1 MKTTTI
7 FHRTLKAPALL
18 AAVSMLAGCG
28 LIHEPCRE
36 CPGGGEEEGVGS
48 MHLSFS
54 VASDAILGGST
65 RSDSQ
70 GHPEEDPD
78 VVPDVDHKES
88 YDKEQSIVTSQLGF
102 YIFVGEGPN
111 AKLLYYN
118 DDINNSTDPYTM
130 ITGADGSYSVT
141 VTLPN
146 ELLESLIGRQL
157 TEESDQTVTFRM
169 VTLANAAM
177 GFDRGNPYNPDKHL
191 SYAQQ
196 FPYHPQGIPTKL
208 GTTTYRELVEAAEKF
223 EFNARDLCEDSDSS
237 WGHVASGV
245 WKGAIPMYGTLTA
258 TVSDRRLVESR
269 PYDRVDFGDVWLL
282 RSVAKI
288 RVHDAIK
295 EKTGGL
301 PRLHSV
307 ELTYNTPYG
316 WMLPADAMDYV
327 NGTQVHKSNPCGLFS
342 GATTLNLPFISSAD
356 RRIIGYL
363 PEQSIRSNGPEL
375 LIRIQ
380 TEAFTN
386 QPDLSNIN
394 SYTPADI
401 HGQGVAEL
409 NSKTKVFRVPMS
421 GFNGEQFTW
430 GDDILRNHVYD
441 LNVDFVD
448 GIGVTVTANVNPWE
462 QERFELD
469 FQENPV
475 VSRTVSWEAGSYAS
489 VNQQSGEVYLR
500 PWDSEKNRVAAECDF
515 FIEAPKG
522 ARWEAYLIPAGGA
535 TGSFMFR
542 TGTDSKG
549 DILEESVSG
558 NTGLPGHLEIVS
570 VDRNP
575 SQTNSAILQ
584 VVVAMDG
591 GTRFMEARVAGGNI
605 KNWTVIQS
613 KQ

>member
-7 FHRTLKAPALL
+7 SHRTLKASVICT
-18 AAVSMLAGCG
+18 AVSMLGGCG
-28 LIHEPCRE
+28 LINEPCRE
-36 CPGGGEEEGVGS
+36 CPGGGAEEGVGS

-54 VASDAILGGST
+54 VASDAILGGT
-65 RSDSQ
+65 MRSDSQ

-78 VVPDVDHKES
+78 VTPN
-88 YDKEQSIVTSQLGF
+88 YDMEQTIVTSQLGF
-102 YIFVGEGPN
+102 YIFVGEGPD

-177 GFDRGNPYNPDKHL
+177 GIDRGNPYNPAKNPFYDAR
-191 SYAQQ
+191 Y
-196 FPYHPQGIPTKL
+196 PNHPQGIPSKP
-208 GTTTYRELVEAAEKF
+208 GVTTCRELVEAAGKF
-223 EFNARDLCEDSDSS
+223 EFKAEDLYDGSYSH
-237 WGHVASGV
+237 WGDEAFGV
-245 WKGAIPMYGTLTA
+245 WKGAIPMYGILTA
-258 TVSDRRLVESR
+258 TVSDRRLAESR
-269 PYDRVDFGDVWLL
+269 PYDRVDFGNVWLL

-307 ELTYNTPYG
+307 ELTYNTPLG

-327 NGTQVHKSNPCGLFS
+327 NGTQVHKANPCGLSS
-342 GATTLNLPFISSAD
+342 GATTFNLPFISSAD
-356 RRIIGYL
+356 RRMIGYL
-363 PEQSIRSNGPEL
+363 PEQSIRKDGPEL

-386 QPDLSNIN
+386 QGDLSSLH

-409 NSKTKVFRVPMS
+409 NNKTKVFRVPMT
-421 GFNGEQFTW
+421 GFNGQQFTW

-441 LNVDFVD
+441 LNVDYVD
-448 GIGVTVTANVNPWE
+448 GMGVTLSASVNPWE

-489 VNQQSGEVYLR
+489 VNQQAGEVYLR
-500 PWDSEKNRVAAECDF
+500 PWDSEENRVAAECDF

-535 TGSFMFR
+535 TGAFMFR

-558 NTGLPGHLEIVS
+558 NTGSPGHLEIVS
-570 VDRNP
+570 VDPNP

>member
-7 FHRTLKAPALL
+7 FHRTLKASVIC

-28 LIHEPCRE
+28 LINEPCRE
-36 CPGGGEEEGVGS
+36 CPGGEEEGVGS

-78 VVPDVDHKES
+78 VVPDVNPDEK
-88 YDKEQSIVTSQLGF
+88 YYMEQSIVTSQLGF
-102 YIFVGEGPN
+102 YIFVGEGPD

-130 ITGADGSYSVT
+130 ITGGYGSYSVT
-141 VTLPN
+141 ITLPN

-157 TEESDQTVTFRM
+157 TEESDETVTFRM

-177 GFDRGNPYNPDKHL
+177 GFDRGNPYNPEKNPL
-191 SYAQQ
+191 
-196 FPYHPQGIPTKL
+196 YHILYPNHPKGIPAKP
-208 GTTTYRELVEAAEKF
+208 GTTTYSELIEAAEEFKF
-223 EFNARDLCEDSDSS
+223 EVAKLYGGSDDNL
-237 WGHVASGV
+237 GDVATGV

-258 TVSDRRLVESR
+258 TVSDRRLIESR
-269 PYDRVDFGDVWLL
+269 AYDRVDFGNVWLL

-307 ELTYNTPYG
+307 ELTYNTPFA
-316 WMLPADAMDYV
+316 WMLPANAMDYV
-327 NGTQVHKSNPCGLFS
+327 NGTQVHESNPCGLSS

-356 RRIIGYL
+356 RRRIGYL
-363 PEQSIRSNGPEL
+363 PEQSIRKEGPEL

-386 QPDLSNIN
+386 QSDLSDLK

-401 HGQGVAEL
+401 HGQGLAEL
-409 NSKTKVFRVPMS
+409 NSKTKVFRVPMT

-448 GIGVTVTANVNPWE
+448 GIGVTVTAKVNPWE

-489 VNQQSGEVYLR
+489 VNQQSGEIYLR
-500 PWDSEKNRVAAECDF
+500 PWDSEENRVAAECDF

-570 VDRNP
+570 VDPNP